1 MRPSLLLISHAY
13 AALENRKK
21 LQALAAHVD
30 LVCVTSVI
38 ETHAVLGRSAADFDN
53 ESDAPSRRYELIR
66 LPRLGHGITTFIYR
80 GLGNIMRSRRFD
92 VLLVE
97 NEPWAFVRWQSRL
110 LAGLHQRE
118 ALFGEFTWENV
129 PRPGWKGTVLSL
141 VYRAAAASTDFVI
154 AGNQAAGKLFG
165 ISEEHLLVAPQIG
178 VDLENHQPAT
188 PAARNTLRE
197 ACGLPRDAIVVGY
210 CGRFAE
216 EKGLRELVQA
226 SEEVGGLHL
235 TMLGSGA
242 LESWLREEASK
253 KPWLHLLPPRTHSEI
268 PDFLRCLDVFVLA
281 SKPVRSMKLC
291 WEEQFGHVLIEAM
304 ACGVATLGAR
314 SGAIPEVLADDA
326 ALFPSGDATTLA
338 QRLREVKQGSDLA
351 TRQLQRVRDLFT
363 HEAVASRWAG
373 FIISKLHA

>member
-1 MRPSLLLISHAY
+1 
-13 AALENRKK
+13 
-21 LQALAAHVD
+21 
-30 LVCVTSVI
+30 
-38 ETHAVLGRSAADFDN
+38 
-53 ESDAPSRRYELIR
+53 
-66 LPRLGHGITTFIYR
+66 
-80 GLGNIMRSRRFD
+80 
-92 VLLVE
+92 
-97 NEPWAFVRWQSRL
+97 
-110 LAGLHQRE
+110 
-118 ALFGEFTWENV
+118 
-129 PRPGWKGTVLSL
+129 
-141 VYRAAAASTDFVI
+141 
-154 AGNQAAGKLFG
+154 
-165 ISEEHLLVAPQIG
+165 
-178 VDLENHQPAT
+178 
-188 PAARNTLRE
+188 
-197 ACGLPRDAIVVGY
+197 
-210 CGRFAE
+210 
-216 EKGLRELVQA
+216 
-226 SEEVGGLHL
+226 
-235 TMLGSGA
+235 MLGSGA
-242 LESWLREEASK
+242 LESWLRDEASK